1 MSYTPTGMQ
10 ALFPVYLERDTRRD
24 MQGDST
30 NGRIAQNE
38 NNINQNF
45 ETLFYKI
52 LELESALAELS

>member
-1 MSYTPTGMQ
+1 MPYTPTGLQ
-10 ALFPVYLERDTRRD
+10 ALFPVYLERDKGEGTLRD
-24 MQGDST
+24 SV

-52 LELESALAELS
+52 LELESALAVNT

>member
-1 MSYTPTGMQ
+1 MPYTPTGMQ
-10 ALFPVYLERDTRRD
+10 APFPVYLERDKGADT
-24 MQGDST
+24 QSDSA

-52 LELESALAELS
+52 LELESALAEL